1 MLKEFFQKHKFDF
14 LAVAIFLAI
23 SCIYFY
29 PALQGYSLKM
39 GDITN
44 YSGMAKETFDYE
56 EANGEST
63 LWTGTNFGGMPTY
76 MIGAKYTNPLKSLQ
90 AFVNS
95 LLTFPIMAVFLAFI
109 SFYILAKSFNAGF
122 FIALIGALAYG
133 LSTYNFTI
141 IEAGHTGKMM
151 AIAYMPGVIGGII
164 MMLTRKKWLLP
175 FGITALF
182 MSLELLVNHVQM
194 TYYFGF
200 IIIAVMIAYAVRY
213 VKKGEANFYLK
224 RAVLVGAALGVGVFA
239 NFANY
244 YNVYKF
250 SKKTMR
256 GKPVISISANAQGN
270 DNRTDE
276 QKSFDTFNQT
286 SGLKR
291 DYITQWSYGKSETI
305 NLFISKAKGKND
317 LVNEVIEKI
326 ADQNPQS
333 AQFIAQ
339 QSQKTRGKV
348 FGGYWGNQPF
358 TGGPNYIGAIVVFL
372 ALMYLFFV
380 HTPLKWAMLGVSI
393 LTIMLSWGINL
404 GGSIENMWLT
414 NFFIDYIP
422 LYSKFRAV
430 SSMLVVVNLLF
441 PTMAVL
447 FLVYLSKNISW
458 AQENIKK
465 LSIGAG
471 VVIMLLLII
480 VLSPDSVGLMSDFEQ
495 NYIDTMQAQFLS
507 NPRGPS
513 PETIAEQ
520 VIDAR
525 AAIVQMDALRSLGL
539 ILLSIVFLYAF
550 IKFPKQKNF
559 ALAAIALLVFID
571 LFTVDKQYLNNDK
584 NPNTKEFLAWKKG
597 KVYDQTYLSTP
608 GDQAI
613 YQLEA
618 QRNPAINQAFNQKR
632 VELAKKKKNITQAD
646 IEGVQF
652 EVLNF
657 NTNYRMMDLD
667 NPFNSAR
674 ASYFHKTTG
683 GYSPAKL
690 KRYQDVIDFY
700 IQQEVGY
707 ISSKLRTIQQ
717 RNPEIMKA
725 VITGQIPLLAPS
737 EVDRIKVLNMLNNKY
752 FLFNG
757 QLVWTNTYAQGNAWF
772 VQNVKEVKD
781 NNEEILAL
789 KDVNLTQTAIVHQEF
804 KEVIKAPVAVDSN
817 ARIKMESYSPN
828 HLVYSSTSNQDGLAV
843 FSEVYYRD
851 GWKAYIDG
859 KEVPYARANY
869 IVRALNI
876 PKGEHRIEFKFESK
890 MYHTSNTISLFAF
903 LLILLPFGAYFFKNL
918 RLNSSKD

>member
-1 MLKEFFQKHKFDF
+1 MLKEFFQKHKFNF

-56 EANGEST
+56 EAKGEST
-63 LWTGTNFGGMPTY
+63 LWTGTNFSGMPTY

-90 AFVNS
+90 ASINRV
-95 LLTFPIMAVFLAFI
+95 LTFPIMSIFLAFI

-122 FIALIGALAYG
+122 YISLIGALAYG
-133 LSTYNFTI
+133 LSTYNITI

-164 MMLTRKKWLLP
+164 MMFKREKWLLP
-175 FGITALF
+175 FGVTVLF

-200 IIIAVMIAYAVRY
+200 VILAIFIAYLIKY
-213 VKKGEANFYLK
+213 LKKGDLNFYFK
-224 RAVLVGAALGVGVFA
+224 RAVLVGAALVIGVLA

-256 GKPVISISANAQGN
+256 GKPVISISAKAQGQ
-270 DNRTDE
+270 DNRSEE
-276 QKSFDTFNQT
+276 QKAYDKFNQT

-305 NLFISKAKGKND
+305 NLFVSKAKGKND
-317 LVNEVIEKI
+317 LVNEVIEKL
-326 ADQNPQS
+326 ADENPQA
-333 AQFIAQ
+333 AQFVAKQ
-339 QSQKTRGKV
+339 YQKTRGKV

-358 TGGPNYIGAIVVFL
+358 TSGPNYIGAIVVFL

-380 HTPLKWAMLGVSI
+380 HTPLKWTMLAISI
-393 LTIMLSWGINL
+393 LTILLSWGVNL
-404 GGSIENMWLT
+404 GGSIEDMWLT

-430 SSMLVVVNLLF
+430 SSLLVVVNLLF
-441 PTMAVL
+441 PTMAIL
-447 FLVYLSKNISW
+447 FLLHITSNIDW
-458 AQENIKK
+458 AKENIKK

-471 VVIMLLLII
+471 VVVFLLLII
-480 VLSPDSVGLMSDFEQ
+480 IVSPTSVGLMSDFEQ
-495 NYIDTMQAQFLS
+495 NYIDTMQAQFMS
-507 NPRGPS
+507 NPKGPN

-520 VIDAR
+520 VMDVR
-525 AAIVQMDALRSLGL
+525 GAIVRMDALRSLGL
-539 ILLSIVFLYAF
+539 VLLTIIFLYVLITF
-550 IKFPKQKNF
+550 KKQRKF

-584 NPNTKEFLAWKKG
+584 NPNTNEFMAWKKG
-597 KVYDQTYLSTP
+597 KVYDETYLSTP

-618 QRNPAINQAFNQKR
+618 QKNPAITQAFNQKR
-632 VELAKKKKNITQAD
+632 VELSKKKKNITQAD
-646 IEGVQF
+646 IEDIQF
-652 EVLNF
+652 EALNF

-700 IQQEVGY
+700 IQQEAGY
-707 ISSKLRTIQQ
+707 ISSKIRTIQQ

-725 VITGQIPLLAPS
+725 VITGKVPLLSPA
-737 EVDRIKVLNMLNNKY
+737 EKDRIKVLNMLNNKY
-752 FLFNG
+752 FLFSG
-757 QLVWTNTYAQGNAWF
+757 QLVWTNPYTQGNAWF
-772 VQNVKEVKD
+772 VSNVKEVAD
-781 NNEEILAL
+781 NNEEILAI
-789 KDVNLTQTAIVHQEF
+789 KDADLTNTAIIHQEF
-804 KEVIKAPVAVDSN
+804 KDIIKAPSAIDSN
-817 ARIKMESYSPN
+817 ASIVMESYAPN
-828 HLVYSSTSNQDGLAV
+828 HLVYTSKSSQDALAV

-876 PKGEHRIEFKFESK
+876 PSGEHRIEFKFESK
-890 MYHTSNTISLFAF
+890 MYHTSNTISLIAF
-903 LLILLPFGAYFFKNL
+903 LFVLMPFGAYFFQELKTK
-918 RLNSSKD
+918 KD